1 MGYEYK
7 IAKEYKMSLSDITM
21 GNKVSIKNING
32 DSVLKKRLRA
42 LGVSKNSE
50 AVVLEESLG
59 KQNMKI
65 SIGSTEI
72 ALRKNEAELIEV
84 EVLS

>member
-1 MGYEYK
+1 MNIK
-7 IAKEYKMSLSDITM
+7 IEKGDKMSLSDVAM
-21 GNKVSIKNING
+21 GKKVSIKNINA

-50 AVVLEESLG
+50 AIVLEESLG

-65 SIGSTEI
+65 SIGSTEV

-84 EVLS
+84 EVLP